1 MNREVPGRSFY
12 NFLSMGLLIN
22 YLIRLVATTR
32 RMGMSCTCRVPT
44 TTNLQTK
51 TLSTSSSRWFI
62 KGGKCITA
70 MKITRSPNNCKIFWY
85 CFVIWYISYID
96 VRCMLFRHKTWL
108 LNHSIWPI
116 FFSSFLFYK
125 YKAFQIQLPCWVFFY
140 SIQFDWFI

>member
-32 RMGMSCTCRVPT
+32 GMGMSCTCRVPT

-70 MKITRSPNNCKIFWY
+70 MKITRSPNNCKIF
-85 CFVIWYISYID
+85 
-96 VRCMLFRHKTWL
+96 
-108 LNHSIWPI
+108 
-116 FFSSFLFYK
+116 
-125 YKAFQIQLPCWVFFY
+125 
-140 SIQFDWFI
+140 